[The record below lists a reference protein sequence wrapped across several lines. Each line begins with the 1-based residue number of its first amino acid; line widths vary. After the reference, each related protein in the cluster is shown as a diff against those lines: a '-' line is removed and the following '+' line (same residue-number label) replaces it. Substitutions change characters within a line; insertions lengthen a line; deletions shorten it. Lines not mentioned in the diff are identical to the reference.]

1 MASAEGFVLA
11 PLPGA
16 GFAGCDALWP
26 RASKAISVHGV
37 EPMHV
42 LSLRHLPGG
51 GASALAAGIAR
62 HGVPGLPGPGQSC
75 GIDPRLIWRSPSE
88 ALLLTQDAALS
99 AKLLVEL
106 PPTPDALA
114 CAIDL
119 SAGTLVVELQGSHAP
134 ALLSRLVD
142 ASALPAGLDQASRVR
157 LADIAAVV
165 WREAPDR
172 FGLLVDRAHGH
183 YLARWLSYAAD
194 AI

>member
-1 MASAEGFVLA
+1 MR
-11 PLPGA
+11 LPR
-16 GFAGCDALWP
+16 CQTVTVSPMRDCP
-26 RASKAISVHGV
+26 RASM
-37 EPMHV
+37 P
-42 LSLRHLPGG
+42 
-51 GASALAAGIAR
+51 SATGC
-62 HGVPGLPGPGQSC
+62 PSTGLWQL
-75 GIDPRLIWRSPSE
+75 DVTKPSM
-88 ALLLTQDAALS
+88 
-99 AKLLVEL
+99 
-106 PPTPDALA
+106 
-114 CAIDL
+114 